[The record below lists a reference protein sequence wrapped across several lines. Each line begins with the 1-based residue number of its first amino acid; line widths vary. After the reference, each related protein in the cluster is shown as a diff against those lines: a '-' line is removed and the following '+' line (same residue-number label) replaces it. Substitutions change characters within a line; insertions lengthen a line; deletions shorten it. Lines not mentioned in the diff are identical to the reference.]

1 MLKSFCTKDL
11 IYRRKEHKMC
21 SNPIVLY
28 LTTLHTQYSLPAI
41 VIYYAPAVKCYCLF
55 LNKQINLVITYF
67 LIPSI
72 PVFLS
77 FSVNFHRIYCKSHKK
92 TSGQPLNKFILRSPE
107 PIKHIISSN
116 LYVMVNIAIR
126 RHAASLFFNEI
137 FW

>member
-67 LIPSI
+67 SI
-72 PVFLS
+72 LSSPFFLT
-77 FSVNFHRIYCKSHKK
+77 FSKFPWEAIYCKSYEKALVRTILEIYFEIARTHKK
-92 TSGQPLNKFILRSPE
+92 YHLLKFLCHGKFPNCSKCLI
-107 PIKHIISSN
+107 
-116 LYVMVNIAIR
+116 
-126 RHAASLFFNEI
+126 
-137 FW
+137 